1 MLPGTNNKQKIRSL
15 AVQEV
20 TRVSFHKME
29 NAEKYMIRNVL
40 QLYRFSQKRV
50 NY

>member
-20 TRVSFHKME
+20 TRDILPQNGECREVHDTETFCNSTDFLRRK
-29 NAEKYMIRNVL
+29 
-40 QLYRFSQKRV
+40 
-50 NY
+50 